1 MAERER
7 EGAASPYPSQLVI
20 AIRHTYWVIAAAC
33 GGTATSPVKP
43 VEPVR
48 DVWIHKKLS
57 AGTKPGHAH
66 RATFELAFD
75 GDHATLVETDEQA
88 PRATLEETERAS
100 WEVRSA
106 RTYTGMRRREAGAMM
121 LDLESPGVQPLHLRC
136 TTEQLQV
143 AAAGAR
149 RVPSGQGGEC
159 GSDKGRWEPAALVA
173 VEALVCG
180 EAIQPAA
187 GDHDDDDRLVFGR
200 TPGIEWASV
209 NNGCELDGGGL
220 RRAR

>member
-1 MAERER
+1 MRL
-7 EGAASPYPSQLVI
+7 SVLLLLV
-20 AIRHTYWVIAAAC
+20 AC
-33 GGTATSPVKP
+33 SSAPAPKP
-43 VEPVR
+43 PAPER
-48 DVWIHKKLS
+48 DVWIHKKLA

-88 PRATLEETERAS
+88 PRATLEETERAH
-100 WEVRSA
+100 WEVRTA
-106 RTYTGMRRREAGAMM
+106 RTYTGTRRREGGAMM

-136 TTEQLQV
+136 MTEQLQV

-149 RVPSGQGGEC
+149 RVPAGTGGEC
-159 GSDKGRWEPAALVA
+159 GSDKGVWEPSALTA
-173 VEALVCG
+173 VDALVCG

-187 GDHDDDDRLVFGR
+187 GDDHDDDDRLVFGR